1 MSLQEI
7 SILISVNY
15 RDDPETPQPGGGIP
29 LPTPPPRGDT
39 REEPYQRF
47 DAREH
52 SIFRGEATECSEL

>member
-29 LPTPPPRGDT
+29 LPIPPPRGDT
-39 REEPYQRF
+39 QRG
-47 DAREH
+47 AV
-52 SIFRGEATECSEL
+52 SEV